1 MFGSQGWS
9 VAIITTLSQKR
20 TPHRFPAPDSPREN
34 SWHRYCSIKAPK
46 PTQSPMLL
54 EKTLHMSQ
62 PLAECKARLAS
73 IQSYRRQ
80 FLMVTRATVTSSKT
94 VDFSFRGPFG
104 FEAHTVLLSVDGD
117 SPNQYAFESVG
128 GNISLMGIVDFA
140 EIRPHCTEVTLAV
153 HYEIKNKLFAWLDRR
168 LHFVD
173 SFVNAELRSIRA
185 HFEGI
190 RSSYLERAR
199 VMPILQAAH
208 A

>member
-1 MFGSQGWS
+1 
-9 VAIITTLSQKR
+9 
-20 TPHRFPAPDSPREN
+20 
-34 SWHRYCSIKAPK
+34 
-46 PTQSPMLL
+46 MLL

-104 FEAHTVLLSVDGD
+104 FEAHTVLLSVDGE
-117 SPNQYAFESVG
+117 SPNQYAFESAG

-153 HYEIKNKLFAWLDRR
+153 HYEIQNKLFAWLDRR

-173 SFVNAELRSIRA
+173 SFVTAELRSIRA

-190 RSSYLERAR
+190 RSSYLERAH
-199 VMPILQAAH
+199 VMPVLQAAH

>member
-1 MFGSQGWS
+1 MGGKITRR
-9 VAIITTLSQKR
+9 VLIVTDVVTKTNTTLAYCVQVTLR
-20 TPHRFPAPDSPREN
+20 RPLGIAIAHREGENQPH
-34 SWHRYCSIKAPK
+34 I
-46 PTQSPMLL
+46 MLL

-62 PLAECKARLAS
+62 PVAECKARLAS

-128 GNISLMGIVDFA
+128 GNICLMGIVDFA
-140 EIRPHCTEVTLAV
+140 EIRSHCTEVTLAV

-190 RSSYLERAR
+190 RSTYLERPR
-199 VMPILQAAH
+199 VMPVLQPAH

>member
-1 MFGSQGWS
+1 
-9 VAIITTLSQKR
+9 
-20 TPHRFPAPDSPREN
+20 
-34 SWHRYCSIKAPK
+34 
-46 PTQSPMLL
+46 MLL

-80 FLMVTRATVTSSKT
+80 FLMVTKATVTSSKT
-94 VDFSFRGPFG
+94 VDFSFRGPFN
-104 FEAHTVLLSVDGD
+104 FQARTVLLAVDSE
-117 SPNQYAFESVG
+117 SPDEVAFESVG
-128 GNISLMGIVDFA
+128 GNIELMGLADFT
-140 EIRPHCTEVTLAV
+140 EVRPNCTEVTLAV

-173 SFVNAELRSIRA
+173 SFVTAELRSIRA

-199 VMPILQAAH
+199 VMPVLQAAH

>member
-1 MFGSQGWS
+1 
-9 VAIITTLSQKR
+9 
-20 TPHRFPAPDSPREN
+20 
-34 SWHRYCSIKAPK
+34 
-46 PTQSPMLL
+46 MLL
-54 EKTLHMSQ
+54 GKTLHITQ

-128 GNISLMGIVDFA
+128 GNISLIGIADFA
-140 EIRPHCTEVTLAV
+140 EIRPHCTEITLAV

-190 RSSYLERAR
+190 RSSYLERPR
-199 VMPILQAAH
+199 VLPVLQTAH